1 MSTAD
6 VIALI
11 GLCFMCF
18 NLGYKVGRD
27 SNTKIT
33 ALCPRKQERLFYNTI
48 IQDNRLSVAS
58 FIYNISFYC

>member
-27 SNTKIT
+27 SNKTQK
-33 ALCPRKQERLFYNTI
+33 
-48 IQDNRLSVAS
+48 
-58 FIYNISFYC
+58 